1 MPLVKVKDNEY
12 FDYALRRFKRA
23 CEKAGIVN
31 EYRKRE
37 FYEKPTQEKKRKKA
51 AAVKRERKR
60 VTREHNRS
68 RRLYWDNLTLITQIQ
83 DHVKDAMKAGD
94 RLKLSTL
101 RMLVAAIKQKEIDT
115 RSDISDDDIISIIE
129 KQMQQRL
136 EAAEQYEAAGR
147 NELFE
152 KESQEAEILKAYL
165 PEKMGEEEVKEMI
178 EKIISEMGGITMKE
192 MGNVM
197 SALKNQAGSKI
208 DMKLASQ
215 MVREIIARQSN

>member
-1 MPLVKVKDNEY
+1 
-12 FDYALRRFKRA
+12 
-23 CEKAGIVN
+23 
-31 EYRKRE
+31 
-37 FYEKPTQEKKRKKA
+37 
-51 AAVKRERKR
+51 
-60 VTREHNRS
+60 
-68 RRLYWDNLTLITQIQ
+68 
-83 DHVKDAMKAGD
+83 MKAGD

-115 RSDISDDDIISIIE
+115 RSDLSDDDIISIIE

-165 PEKMGEEEVKEMI
+165 PEKMGEEEMKEMI
-178 EKIISEMGGITMKE
+178 ERIISEMGEISMKE

-197 SALKNQAGSKI
+197 SALKDQAGSKI

-215 MVREIIARQSN
+215 MVREIISKQSN

>member
-1 MPLVKVKDNEY
+1 
-12 FDYALRRFKRA
+12 
-23 CEKAGIVN
+23 
-31 EYRKRE
+31 
-37 FYEKPTQEKKRKKA
+37 
-51 AAVKRERKR
+51 
-60 VTREHNRS
+60 
-68 RRLYWDNLTLITQIQ
+68 LTLITQIQ
-83 DHVKDAMKAGD
+83 NHVKDAMKAGD

-115 RSDISDDDIISIIE
+115 RSDLSDDDIISIIE

-165 PEKMGEEEVKEMI
+165 PEKMGEEEVKGMI
-178 EKIISEMGGITMKE
+178 EKIISEMGEISMKE

-197 SALKNQAGSKI
+197 SALKDQAGSKI

-215 MVREIIARQSN
+215 MVREIISKQSD

>member
-1 MPLVKVKDNEY
+1 
-12 FDYALRRFKRA
+12 
-23 CEKAGIVN
+23 
-31 EYRKRE
+31 
-37 FYEKPTQEKKRKKA
+37 
-51 AAVKRERKR
+51 
-60 VTREHNRS
+60 
-68 RRLYWDNLTLITQIQ
+68 LTLLIQIQ
-83 DHVKDAMKAGD
+83 THVKDAMKAGD

-115 RSDISDDDIISIIE
+115 RAELSDDEIVSVIE

-165 PEKMGEEEVKEMI
+165 PEKMGEEEVVEMI
-178 EKIISEMGGITMKE
+178 EKIISDMGEINMKD
-192 MGNVM
+192 MGKIM
-197 SALKNQAGSKI
+197 SILKDKAGSKI

-215 MVREIIARQSN
+215 MVREIIANQSN

>member
-1 MPLVKVKDNEY
+1 
-12 FDYALRRFKRA
+12 
-23 CEKAGIVN
+23 
-31 EYRKRE
+31 
-37 FYEKPTQEKKRKKA
+37 
-51 AAVKRERKR
+51 
-60 VTREHNRS
+60 
-68 RRLYWDNLTLITQIQ
+68 
-83 DHVKDAMKAGD
+83 MKAGD

-101 RMLVAAIKQKEIDT
+101 RMLLAAIKQKEIDT
-115 RSDISDDDIISIIE
+115 RSDLSDDDIISIIE

-136 EAAEQYEAAGR
+136 EAAEQFEAAGR

-178 EKIISEMGGITMKE
+178 KKIISEMGEITMKE

-197 SALKNQAGSKI
+197 SALKDQAGSKI

-215 MVREIIARQSN
+215 MVREIIAKQSN

>member
-1 MPLVKVKDNEY
+1 
-12 FDYALRRFKRA
+12 
-23 CEKAGIVN
+23 
-31 EYRKRE
+31 
-37 FYEKPTQEKKRKKA
+37 
-51 AAVKRERKR
+51 
-60 VTREHNRS
+60 
-68 RRLYWDNLTLITQIQ
+68 
-83 DHVKDAMKAGD
+83 MKAGD

-115 RSDISDDDIISIIE
+115 RSDLSDDDIISIIE

-178 EKIISEMGGITMKE
+178 EKIISEMGGISMKE

-197 SALKNQAGSKI
+197 SALKDHAGSKI

-215 MVREIIARQSN
+215 MVREIIAKQSK

>member
-1 MPLVKVKDNEY
+1 M
-12 FDYALRRFKRA
+12 
-23 CEKAGIVN
+23 
-31 EYRKRE
+31 
-37 FYEKPTQEKKRKKA
+37 
-51 AAVKRERKR
+51 
-60 VTREHNRS
+60 
-68 RRLYWDNLTLITQIQ
+68 TLITQIQ
-83 DHVKDAMKAGD
+83 NHVKDAMKAGD

-115 RSDISDDDIISIIE
+115 RSDLSDDDIISIIE

-165 PEKMGEEEVKEMI
+165 PEKMGAEEVKEMI
-178 EKIISEMGGITMKE
+178 EKIISEMGEISMKE

-197 SALKNQAGSKI
+197 SALKDQAGSKI

-215 MVREIIARQSN
+215 MVREIISKQSD

>member
-1 MPLVKVKDNEY
+1 
-12 FDYALRRFKRA
+12 
-23 CEKAGIVN
+23 
-31 EYRKRE
+31 
-37 FYEKPTQEKKRKKA
+37 
-51 AAVKRERKR
+51 
-60 VTREHNRS
+60 
-68 RRLYWDNLTLITQIQ
+68 
-83 DHVKDAMKAGD
+83 MKAGN

-115 RSDISDDDIISIIE
+115 RSDLSDDDIISIIE

-136 EAAEQYEAAGR
+136 EAAEQFEAAGR

-178 EKIISEMGGITMKE
+178 EKIISEMGEISMKE

-197 SALKNQAGSKI
+197 SALKDQAGSKI

-215 MVREIIARQSN
+215 MVREIISKQSD

>member
-1 MPLVKVKDNEY
+1 
-12 FDYALRRFKRA
+12 
-23 CEKAGIVN
+23 
-31 EYRKRE
+31 
-37 FYEKPTQEKKRKKA
+37 
-51 AAVKRERKR
+51 
-60 VTREHNRS
+60 
-68 RRLYWDNLTLITQIQ
+68 LTLITQIQ
-83 DHVKDAMKAGD
+83 NHVKDAMKAGD

-115 RSDISDDDIISIIE
+115 RSDLSDDDIISIIE

-136 EAAEQYEAAGR
+136 EAAEQFEAAGR

-178 EKIISEMGGITMKE
+178 EKIISEMGEISMKE

-197 SALKNQAGSKI
+197 SALKDQAGSKI

-215 MVREIIARQSN
+215 MVREIISKQSD

>member
-1 MPLVKVKDNEY
+1 M
-12 FDYALRRFKRA
+12 
-23 CEKAGIVN
+23 
-31 EYRKRE
+31 
-37 FYEKPTQEKKRKKA
+37 
-51 AAVKRERKR
+51 
-60 VTREHNRS
+60 
-68 RRLYWDNLTLITQIQ
+68 TLLIQIQ
-83 DHVKDAMKAGD
+83 THVKDAMKAGD

-115 RSDISDDDIISIIE
+115 RAELSDDEIVSVIE

-165 PEKMGEEEVKEMI
+165 PEKMGEEEVIEMT
-178 EKIISEMGGITMKE
+178 EKIISDMGEINMKD
-192 MGNVM
+192 MGKIM
-197 SALKNQAGSKI
+197 SILKDKAGSKI

-215 MVREIIARQSN
+215 MVREIIANQSN

>member
-1 MPLVKVKDNEY
+1 M
-12 FDYALRRFKRA
+12 R
-23 CEKAGIVN
+23 
-31 EYRKRE
+31 
-37 FYEKPTQEKKRKKA
+37 
-51 AAVKRERKR
+51 
-60 VTREHNRS
+60 
-68 RRLYWDNLTLITQIQ
+68 
-83 DHVKDAMKAGD
+83 AGD

-115 RSDISDDDIISIIE
+115 RSDLSDDDIISIIE

-136 EAAEQYEAAGR
+136 EAAEQFEAAGR

-178 EKIISEMGGITMKE
+178 KKIISEMGEISMKE

-197 SALKNQAGSKI
+197 SALKDQAGSKI

-215 MVREIIARQSN
+215 MVREIISK

>member
-1 MPLVKVKDNEY
+1 
-12 FDYALRRFKRA
+12 
-23 CEKAGIVN
+23 
-31 EYRKRE
+31 
-37 FYEKPTQEKKRKKA
+37 
-51 AAVKRERKR
+51 
-60 VTREHNRS
+60 
-68 RRLYWDNLTLITQIQ
+68 
-83 DHVKDAMKAGD
+83 MKAGD

-115 RSDISDDDIISIIE
+115 RSDLSDDEIISIIE

-152 KESQEAEILKAYL
+152 KENQEAEILKAYL

-178 EKIISEMGGITMKE
+178 KKIISEMGEITMKE

-197 SALKNQAGSKI
+197 SALKDQAGSKI

-215 MVREIIARQSN
+215 MVREIISK

>member
-1 MPLVKVKDNEY
+1 
-12 FDYALRRFKRA
+12 
-23 CEKAGIVN
+23 
-31 EYRKRE
+31 
-37 FYEKPTQEKKRKKA
+37 
-51 AAVKRERKR
+51 
-60 VTREHNRS
+60 
-68 RRLYWDNLTLITQIQ
+68 
-83 DHVKDAMKAGD
+83 MKAGD

-115 RSDISDDDIISIIE
+115 RAELSDDEIVSVIE

-165 PEKMGEEEVKEMI
+165 PEKMGEEEVVEMI
-178 EKIISEMGGITMKE
+178 EKIISDMGEINMKDL
-192 MGNVM
+192 GKIM
-197 SALKNQAGSKI
+197 SILKDKAGSKI

-215 MVREIIARQSN
+215 MVREIIANQSN

>member
-1 MPLVKVKDNEY
+1 
-12 FDYALRRFKRA
+12 
-23 CEKAGIVN
+23 
-31 EYRKRE
+31 
-37 FYEKPTQEKKRKKA
+37 
-51 AAVKRERKR
+51 
-60 VTREHNRS
+60 
-68 RRLYWDNLTLITQIQ
+68 
-83 DHVKDAMKAGD
+83 MKSGD

-178 EKIISEMGGITMKE
+178 EKIISEMGEISMKE

-197 SALKNQAGSKI
+197 SALKDQAGSKI

-215 MVREIIARQSN
+215 MVREIISKQSD

>member
-1 MPLVKVKDNEY
+1 M
-12 FDYALRRFKRA
+12 
-23 CEKAGIVN
+23 
-31 EYRKRE
+31 
-37 FYEKPTQEKKRKKA
+37 
-51 AAVKRERKR
+51 
-60 VTREHNRS
+60 
-68 RRLYWDNLTLITQIQ
+68 TLITQIQ

>member
-1 MPLVKVKDNEY
+1 MT
-12 FDYALRRFKRA
+12 F
-23 CEKAGIVN
+23 
-31 EYRKRE
+31 
-37 FYEKPTQEKKRKKA
+37 
-51 AAVKRERKR
+51 
-60 VTREHNRS
+60 
-68 RRLYWDNLTLITQIQ
+68 ITQIQ
-83 DHVKDAMKAGD
+83 NHIKDAMKAGD

-165 PEKMGEEEVKEMI
+165 PEKMGEEEVKGMI
-178 EKIISEMGGITMKE
+178 EKIISEMGEISMKE

-197 SALKNQAGSKI
+197 SALKDQAGSKI

-215 MVREIIARQSN
+215 MVREIISKQSD

>member
-1 MPLVKVKDNEY
+1 M
-12 FDYALRRFKRA
+12 
-23 CEKAGIVN
+23 
-31 EYRKRE
+31 
-37 FYEKPTQEKKRKKA
+37 
-51 AAVKRERKR
+51 
-60 VTREHNRS
+60 
-68 RRLYWDNLTLITQIQ
+68 TLITQIQ
-83 DHVKDAMKAGD
+83 NHVKDAMKAGD

-115 RSDISDDDIISIIE
+115 RSDLSDDDIISIIE

-165 PEKMGEEEVKEMI
+165 PEKMGEEEVKEII
-178 EKIISEMGGITMKE
+178 EKIITEMGEISMKE
-192 MGNVM
+192 MGNIM
-197 SALKNQAGSKI
+197 SALKDQAGSKI

-215 MVREIIARQSN
+215 MVREIIAKQSD

>member
-1 MPLVKVKDNEY
+1 
-12 FDYALRRFKRA
+12 
-23 CEKAGIVN
+23 
-31 EYRKRE
+31 
-37 FYEKPTQEKKRKKA
+37 
-51 AAVKRERKR
+51 
-60 VTREHNRS
+60 
-68 RRLYWDNLTLITQIQ
+68 
-83 DHVKDAMKAGD
+83 MKAGD

-115 RSDISDDDIISIIE
+115 RSDLSDDDIISIIE

-147 NELFE
+147 NELLK

-178 EKIISEMGGITMKE
+178 EKIISEMGEISMKE

-197 SALKNQAGSKI
+197 SALKDQAGSKI

-215 MVREIIARQSN
+215 MVREIISKQSD

>member
-1 MPLVKVKDNEY
+1 
-12 FDYALRRFKRA
+12 
-23 CEKAGIVN
+23 
-31 EYRKRE
+31 
-37 FYEKPTQEKKRKKA
+37 
-51 AAVKRERKR
+51 
-60 VTREHNRS
+60 
-68 RRLYWDNLTLITQIQ
+68 
-83 DHVKDAMKAGD
+83 MKAGD

-115 RSDISDDDIISIIE
+115 RSDLSDDDIISIIE

-165 PEKMGEEEVKEMI
+165 PEKMGEGEAREMI
-178 EKIISEMGGITMKE
+178 GKILSEMGEITMKE

-197 SALKNQAGSKI
+197 SALKDQAGSKI

-215 MVREIIARQSN
+215 MVREIISKQSD

>member
-1 MPLVKVKDNEY
+1 M
-12 FDYALRRFKRA
+12 
-23 CEKAGIVN
+23 
-31 EYRKRE
+31 
-37 FYEKPTQEKKRKKA
+37 
-51 AAVKRERKR
+51 
-60 VTREHNRS
+60 
-68 RRLYWDNLTLITQIQ
+68 TLITQIQ
-83 DHVKDAMKAGD
+83 NHVKDAMKAGD

-178 EKIISEMGGITMKE
+178 EKIISEMGEISMKE

-197 SALKNQAGSKI
+197 SALKDQAGSKI

-215 MVREIIARQSN
+215 MVREIISKQSD

>member
-1 MPLVKVKDNEY
+1 M
-12 FDYALRRFKRA
+12 
-23 CEKAGIVN
+23 
-31 EYRKRE
+31 
-37 FYEKPTQEKKRKKA
+37 
-51 AAVKRERKR
+51 
-60 VTREHNRS
+60 
-68 RRLYWDNLTLITQIQ
+68 TLITQIQ
-83 DHVKDAMKAGD
+83 NHVKDAMKAGD

-101 RMLVAAIKQKEIDT
+101 RLLVAAIKQKEIDT
-115 RSDISDDDIISIIE
+115 RSDLSDDNIISIIE

-165 PEKMGEEEVKEMI
+165 PEKMGEEEAREMI
-178 EKIISEMGGITMKE
+178 GKILSEMGEITMKE

-197 SALKNQAGSKI
+197 SALKDQAGSKI

-215 MVREIIARQSN
+215 MVREIISKQSD

>member
-1 MPLVKVKDNEY
+1 M
-12 FDYALRRFKRA
+12 
-23 CEKAGIVN
+23 
-31 EYRKRE
+31 
-37 FYEKPTQEKKRKKA
+37 
-51 AAVKRERKR
+51 
-60 VTREHNRS
+60 
-68 RRLYWDNLTLITQIQ
+68 TLITQIQ
-83 DHVKDAMKAGD
+83 NHVKDAMKVGD

-115 RSDISDDDIISIIE
+115 RSDLSDDDIISIIE

-178 EKIISEMGGITMKE
+178 EKIISEMGEISMKE

-197 SALKNQAGSKI
+197 SALKDQAGSKI
-208 DMKLASQ
+208 DMKMASQ
-215 MVREIIARQSN
+215 MVREIISKQSD

>member
-1 MPLVKVKDNEY
+1 MKD
-12 FDYALRRFKRA
+12 
-23 CEKAGIVN
+23 
-31 EYRKRE
+31 
-37 FYEKPTQEKKRKKA
+37 
-51 AAVKRERKR
+51 
-60 VTREHNRS
+60 
-68 RRLYWDNLTLITQIQ
+68 
-83 DHVKDAMKAGD
+83 GD

-101 RMLVAAIKQKEIDT
+101 RMLVAAIRQKEIDT
-115 RSDISDDDIISIIE
+115 RSDLSDDDIISIIE

-165 PEKMGEEEVKEMI
+165 PEKMGEEELKEI
-178 EKIISEMGGITMKE
+178 IDKIISEMGEISMKE

-197 SALKNQAGSKI
+197 SALKDQAGSKI

-215 MVREIIARQSN
+215 MVREIISKQSD

>member
-1 MPLVKVKDNEY
+1 
-12 FDYALRRFKRA
+12 
-23 CEKAGIVN
+23 
-31 EYRKRE
+31 
-37 FYEKPTQEKKRKKA
+37 
-51 AAVKRERKR
+51 
-60 VTREHNRS
+60 
-68 RRLYWDNLTLITQIQ
+68 
-83 DHVKDAMKAGD
+83 MKAGD

-115 RSDISDDDIISIIE
+115 RAELSDDEIVSVIE

-165 PEKMGEEEVKEMI
+165 PEKMGEEEVVEMI
-178 EKIISEMGGITMKE
+178 EKIISDMGEINMKD
-192 MGNVM
+192 MGKLM
-197 SALKNQAGSKI
+197 SILKDKAGSKI

-215 MVREIIARQSN
+215 MVREIIANQSN

>member
-1 MPLVKVKDNEY
+1 M
-12 FDYALRRFKRA
+12 
-23 CEKAGIVN
+23 
-31 EYRKRE
+31 
-37 FYEKPTQEKKRKKA
+37 
-51 AAVKRERKR
+51 
-60 VTREHNRS
+60 
-68 RRLYWDNLTLITQIQ
+68 TLISQIQ
-83 DHVKDAMKAGD
+83 NHVKDAMKAGD

-115 RSDISDDDIISIIE
+115 RSDLSDDDIISIIE

-165 PEKMGEEEVKEMI
+165 PEKMGEEEMKEMI
-178 EKIISEMGGITMKE
+178 EGIISEMGEISMKE

-197 SALKNQAGSKI
+197 SALKDQAGSKI

-215 MVREIIARQSN
+215 MVREIISKQSD

>member
-1 MPLVKVKDNEY
+1 
-12 FDYALRRFKRA
+12 
-23 CEKAGIVN
+23 
-31 EYRKRE
+31 
-37 FYEKPTQEKKRKKA
+37 
-51 AAVKRERKR
+51 
-60 VTREHNRS
+60 
-68 RRLYWDNLTLITQIQ
+68 LTLITQIQ
-83 DHVKDAMKAGD
+83 NHVKDAMKAGD

-101 RMLVAAIKQKEIDT
+101 RLLVAAIKQKEIDT
-115 RSDISDDDIISIIE
+115 RSDLSDDEIISIIE

-178 EKIISEMGGITMKE
+178 KKIISEMGEITMKE

-197 SALKNQAGSKI
+197 SALKDQAGSKI

-215 MVREIIARQSN
+215 MVREIISK

>member
-1 MPLVKVKDNEY
+1 
-12 FDYALRRFKRA
+12 
-23 CEKAGIVN
+23 
-31 EYRKRE
+31 
-37 FYEKPTQEKKRKKA
+37 
-51 AAVKRERKR
+51 
-60 VTREHNRS
+60 
-68 RRLYWDNLTLITQIQ
+68 
-83 DHVKDAMKAGD
+83 MKAGD

-115 RSDISDDDIISIIE
+115 RSDLSDDDIISIIE

-147 NELFE
+147 YELFE

-178 EKIISEMGGITMKE
+178 EKIISEMGGISMKE

-197 SALKNQAGSKI
+197 SSLKDQAGSKI

-215 MVREIIARQSN
+215 MVREIIAKQSN

>member
-1 MPLVKVKDNEY
+1 
-12 FDYALRRFKRA
+12 
-23 CEKAGIVN
+23 
-31 EYRKRE
+31 
-37 FYEKPTQEKKRKKA
+37 
-51 AAVKRERKR
+51 
-60 VTREHNRS
+60 
-68 RRLYWDNLTLITQIQ
+68 
-83 DHVKDAMKAGD
+83 MKAGD

-115 RSDISDDDIISIIE
+115 RSDLSDDDIISIIE

-136 EAAEQYEAAGR
+136 EAAEQFEAAGR

-178 EKIISEMGGITMKE
+178 EKIISEMGGISMKE

-197 SALKNQAGSKI
+197 SALKDQAGSKI

-215 MVREIIARQSN
+215 MVREIIAKQSN

>member
-1 MPLVKVKDNEY
+1 
-12 FDYALRRFKRA
+12 
-23 CEKAGIVN
+23 
-31 EYRKRE
+31 
-37 FYEKPTQEKKRKKA
+37 
-51 AAVKRERKR
+51 
-60 VTREHNRS
+60 
-68 RRLYWDNLTLITQIQ
+68 
-83 DHVKDAMKAGD
+83 MKAGD

-115 RSDISDDDIISIIE
+115 RSDLSDDDIISIIE

-178 EKIISEMGGITMKE
+178 EKIISEMGGISMKE

-197 SALKNQAGSKI
+197 SALKDQAGSKI

-215 MVREIIARQSN
+215 MVREIISKQSN

>member
-1 MPLVKVKDNEY
+1 M
-12 FDYALRRFKRA
+12 
-23 CEKAGIVN
+23 
-31 EYRKRE
+31 
-37 FYEKPTQEKKRKKA
+37 
-51 AAVKRERKR
+51 
-60 VTREHNRS
+60 
-68 RRLYWDNLTLITQIQ
+68 TLLTQIQ
-83 DHVKDAMKAGD
+83 NHIKDAMRAGD

-115 RSDISDDDIISIIE
+115 RSDLSDDDIISIIE

-178 EKIISEMGGITMKE
+178 EKIISEMGEISMKE

-197 SALKNQAGSKI
+197 SALKDQAGSKI

-215 MVREIIARQSN
+215 MVREIISKQSD

>member
-1 MPLVKVKDNEY
+1 M
-12 FDYALRRFKRA
+12 
-23 CEKAGIVN
+23 
-31 EYRKRE
+31 
-37 FYEKPTQEKKRKKA
+37 
-51 AAVKRERKR
+51 
-60 VTREHNRS
+60 
-68 RRLYWDNLTLITQIQ
+68 TLITQIQ
-83 DHVKDAMKAGD
+83 DHVKTAMKAGD

-115 RSDISDDDIISIIE
+115 RSDLSDDDIISIIE

-178 EKIISEMGGITMKE
+178 EKIISEMGGISMKE

-197 SALKNQAGSKI
+197 SALKNHAGSKI

-215 MVREIIARQSN
+215 MVREIIAKQSN